1 MDAHE
6 TSDYESN
13 YGSDFSPEDEQLLIQ
28 LVTRTN
34 QACLSTAVTD
44 VLTAPSCET
53 VCSDGR
59 FNQTDIFNHSGS
71 PSSARSYIRDRLQA
85 PQAVCDLPPPFP
97 ESVAFDADV
106 TYPDLS
112 HALAT
117 LARSRK
123 KDAAVET
130 PTGESAGSED
140 DRSPLQR
147 FRSIPKR
154 PLAVSDLTAG
164 AWCELQYWYTL
175 TELPDGRR
183 TKTEAMKGGTKIHKK
198 LEDEVHTTV
207 KIDVM
212 TKEDRFALKLWNFI
226 QGLRTLRENGL
237 TRELEVWGV
246 VQDNF
251 VNGVVDV
258 VSHENPNP
266 DFERELLG
274 QIQRDPNQKSLMDFF
289 GVDGNLTP
297 KAPSPC
303 PLVYVGEVKTRGSLG
318 RVPKYVLRPAKIQVM
333 LYHRFLSQIA
343 AGKLDFLALLRR
355 YRLNADCSLSDQF
368 LSQIADIHDEV
379 FHDSPMDESSDTNG
393 VGESSCREATV
404 AENVTSSGQLKYQTL
419 RELIT
424 LVKAEVEKTF
434 PEGDG
439 SMGQML
445 RVQYVHRD
453 DGSEID
459 KHDFPVSSQVLDGY
473 LKGYMSWW
481 QGERKA
487 VGVDIEEAFKCGYC
501 QFAQSCSWRNN
512 MADERMQKA
521 LKRVSARRKKDMDE
535 DS

>member
-34 QACLSTAVTD
+34 QACPSTAVTD
-44 VLTAPSCET
+44 ILTAPSCET
-53 VCSDGR
+53 VCSDGIFR
-59 FNQTDIFNHSGS
+59 QTDTFNHGGS
-71 PSSARSYIRDRLQA
+71 SSSARPYIRDRFQA

-97 ESVAFDADV
+97 KSVAFDTDV

-117 LARSRK
+117 LARSRNK
-123 KDAAVET
+123 GAVVET
-130 PTGESAGSED
+130 PTGESTGSED

-183 TKTEAMKGGTKIHKK
+183 TKTAAMKGGTKIHKK

-207 KIDVM
+207 RIDVL
-212 TKEDRFALKLWNFI
+212 TNEDGFALKLWNFI
-226 QGLRTLRENGL
+226 HGLRTLRENGL

-246 VQDNF
+246 VQGNF

-258 VSHENPNP
+258 VSHDNPNP

-274 QIQRDPNQKSLMDFF
+274 QIKHDPNQKSLMDFF
-289 GVDGNLTP
+289 GVDRNLTP
-297 KAPSPC
+297 KAPSPS

-318 RVPKYVLRPAKIQVM
+318 RVPKSVLRPAKIQVM

-343 AGKLDFLALLRR
+343 AGELDFLALLRR
-355 YRLNADCSLSDQF
+355 YRLDADSPLSDRF
-368 LSQIADIHDEV
+368 LAQIEDLRNEV
-379 FHDSPMDESSDTNG
+379 FHDSPIDETSGKNG
-393 VGESSCREATV
+393 VGESSCLEASV
-404 AENVTSSGQLKYQTL
+404 AENVTSFSQLKYHTL
-419 RELIT
+419 RELIS
-424 LVKAEVEKTF
+424 LVKEEVEKTF

-445 RVQYVHRD
+445 RVQYVHRN

-501 QFAQSCSWRNN
+501 QFAQNCSWRNS

-521 LKRVSARRKKDMDE
+521 LEVVSARRKKDMDE